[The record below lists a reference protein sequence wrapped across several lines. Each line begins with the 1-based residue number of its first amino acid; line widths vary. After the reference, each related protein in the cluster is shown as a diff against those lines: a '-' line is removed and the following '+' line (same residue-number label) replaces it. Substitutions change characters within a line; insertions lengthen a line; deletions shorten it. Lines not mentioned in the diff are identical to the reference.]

1 MIRQV
6 ILLARVLL
14 NEENDIVINDTE
26 VLTVLGPTVL
36 SVENSIGKED
46 GTESKFG
53 ARITHRS

>member
-14 NEENDIVINDTE
+14 NEE

-36 SVENSIGKED
+36 SVETNFGKED
-46 GTESKFG
+46 GTESKFD